1 MALQTFRL
9 RKNSYIGSG
18 RSNSLSTVPS
28 PTVSRNK
35 ETRFRG
41 VRKRPWGTYAAEI
54 RDPTTKKRRW
64 LGTFKTAEEAAR
76 AYDAASR
83 SFHGPKAKTNF
94 PPPPS
99 PSLPPPP
106 VSTIA
111 PARNHAVTGT
121 NLPHW
126 CTSSIPPPN
135 SGERSF
141 IASGAPIVRS
151 RSEYSG
157 YKLETVNM
165 VMNEEEKKKKE
176 KKMMMRTEKKPFLF
190 DLNLPAPLF

>member
-1 MALQTFRL
+1 MALETFRL
-9 RKNSYIGSG
+9 RKNSYIRSG
-18 RSNSLSTVPS
+18 RSNSFSTAPS
-28 PTVSRNK
+28 PTVSSNK

-64 LGTFKTAEEAAR
+64 LGTFKTAEEAAL
-76 AYDAASR
+76 AYDAAGR

-94 PPPPS
+94 PPPP
-99 PSLPPPP
+99 P
-106 VSTIA
+106 VSAIA
-111 PARNHAVTGT
+111 PSTNHAVTGN

-126 CTSSIPPPN
+126 CSSSIPPPQ
-135 SGERSF
+135 GGDRSF
-141 IASGAPIVRS
+141 IASNVPIVRS
-151 RSEYSG
+151 RSEYTG

-165 VMNEEEKKKKE
+165 VMNEEEKKKK
-176 KKMMMRTEKKPFLF
+176 KPFQF